1 MWGTSTGGMRS
12 CFDSERE
19 KESLREKEGLWCGGS
34 RRLQCGTHNQLD
46 YLMLSV
52 RAALRIA
59 HADKQTESA
68 DADAETTENRS
79 RSRSHHERD
88 TATVRVSV
96 TERGGVNNGDGNWS
110 AQSTRSQSVAS
121 RTETRNDKSSDW
133 FSCRQVRLPVS
144 VSLGKRSAWKAVPTL
159 ARAAF
164 VNVVS
169 ARTIFR
175 LDFPTS
181 RRAN

>member
-1 MWGTSTGGMRS
+1 MA
-12 CFDSERE
+12 
-19 KESLREKEGLWCGGS
+19 
-34 RRLQCGTHNQLD
+34 HNQLD

-68 DADAETTENRS
+68 DADAEATENRSRS

-121 RTETRNDKSSDW
+121 RTKTRNDKSFD
-133 FSCRQVRLPVS
+133 
-144 VSLGKRSAWKAVPTL
+144 
-159 ARAAF
+159 
-164 VNVVS
+164 
-169 ARTIFR
+169 
-175 LDFPTS
+175 
-181 RRAN
+181 

>member
-1 MWGTSTGGMRS
+1 MA
-12 CFDSERE
+12 
-19 KESLREKEGLWCGGS
+19 
-34 RRLQCGTHNQLD
+34 HNQLD

-79 RSRSHHERD
+79 RSHHKRD

-96 TERGGVNNGDGNWS
+96 TERGGDNNGDGNWS

-121 RTETRNDKSSDW
+121 RTETRNDKSYD
-133 FSCRQVRLPVS
+133 
-144 VSLGKRSAWKAVPTL
+144 
-159 ARAAF
+159 
-164 VNVVS
+164 
-169 ARTIFR
+169 
-175 LDFPTS
+175 
-181 RRAN
+181 